1 MVFFY
6 FNNMTKLWLSSI
18 LYKHNPLSWL
28 FQNLIYRFFHG
39 LMLLLKP
46 VIPVFILPYSSP
58 MTCSIVWFYCLLG
71 FGYVVTMTLK
81 NRYWRRLF
89 LPVSPFWSANVILVY
104 YHPRPFVMEVGRTL
118 IYHAPNGSFSSDHM
132 LIFSSIAFSY
142 LFSAQRKLGIFL
154 LIMAWL
160 VAWSRVYLGVHFP
173 LDMLGA
179 FLMAFALNFFGLK
192 LWNLYKE
199 KIMQWAL
206 TIHFYLFKPLIQKGY
221 IK

>member
-1 MVFFY
+1 
-6 FNNMTKLWLSSI
+6 
-18 LYKHNPLSWL
+18 
-28 FQNLIYRFFHG
+28 
-39 LMLLLKP
+39 
-46 VIPVFILPYSSP
+46 
-58 MTCSIVWFYCLLG
+58 
-71 FGYVVTMTLK
+71 MTLSEL
-81 NRYWRRLF
+81 NLSLF
-89 LPVSPFWSANVILVY
+89 SWINASPEASNTSIHFAIFIANDLLYCMILLFAWFWLRGNYDTKKQILKAFIFTSIAILISQCISHVY
-104 YHPRPFVMEVGRTL
+104 YHPRPFVMEIGRTL
-118 IYHAPNGSFSSDHM
+118 IYHAPNGSFPSDHM

-154 LIMAWL
+154 LFMAWL

-179 FLMAFALNFFGLK
+179 FLLAFALNFFGLK

-199 KIMQWAL
+199 KIMEWAL

>member
-1 MVFFY
+1 
-6 FNNMTKLWLSSI
+6 
-18 LYKHNPLSWL
+18 
-28 FQNLIYRFFHG
+28 
-39 LMLLLKP
+39 
-46 VIPVFILPYSSP
+46 
-58 MTCSIVWFYCLLG
+58 
-71 FGYVVTMTLK
+71 MTLSEL
-81 NRYWRRLF
+81 NLSLF
-89 LPVSPFWSANVILVY
+89 LWINASPEASNTSIHFAIFIANDLLYCMILLFAWFWLRGNYDTKKQILKAFIFTSIAILISQCISHVY

-118 IYHAPNGSFSSDHM
+118 IYHAPNGSFPSDHM

-154 LIMAWL
+154 LVMAWL

-179 FLMAFALNFFGLK
+179 FLLAFALNFFGLK

-206 TIHFYLFKPLIQKGY
+206 TLHFYLFKPLIQKGY

>member
-1 MVFFY
+1 
-6 FNNMTKLWLSSI
+6 
-18 LYKHNPLSWL
+18 
-28 FQNLIYRFFHG
+28 
-39 LMLLLKP
+39 
-46 VIPVFILPYSSP
+46 
-58 MTCSIVWFYCLLG
+58 
-71 FGYVVTMTLK
+71 MTLSEL
-81 NRYWRRLF
+81 NLSLF
-89 LPVSPFWSANVILVY
+89 SWINASPAASNTSIHFAIFIANDLLYCMILLFAWFWLRGNYDTKKQILKAFIFTSIAILISQCISHVY

-118 IYHAPNGSFSSDHM
+118 IYHAPNGSFPSDHM

-179 FLMAFALNFFGLK
+179 FLLAFALNFFGLK
-192 LWNLYKE
+192 LWNLYKD

>member
-1 MVFFY
+1 
-6 FNNMTKLWLSSI
+6 
-18 LYKHNPLSWL
+18 
-28 FQNLIYRFFHG
+28 
-39 LMLLLKP
+39 
-46 VIPVFILPYSSP
+46 
-58 MTCSIVWFYCLLG
+58 
-71 FGYVVTMTLK
+71 MTLSEL
-81 NRYWRRLF
+81 NLSLF
-89 LPVSPFWSANVILVY
+89 SWINASPEASNTSIHFAIFIANGLLYCMILLFAWFWLRGNYDTKKQILKAFIFTSIAILISQCISHVY

-118 IYHAPNGSFSSDHM
+118 IYHAPNGSFPSDHM

-179 FLMAFALNFFGLK
+179 FLLAFALNFFGLK

-199 KIMQWAL
+199 KIMQSAL
-206 TIHFYLFKPLIQKGY
+206 TLHFYLFKPLIQKGY

>member
-1 MVFFY
+1 
-6 FNNMTKLWLSSI
+6 
-18 LYKHNPLSWL
+18 
-28 FQNLIYRFFHG
+28 
-39 LMLLLKP
+39 
-46 VIPVFILPYSSP
+46 
-58 MTCSIVWFYCLLG
+58 
-71 FGYVVTMTLK
+71 MTLSEL
-81 NRYWRRLF
+81 NLSLF
-89 LPVSPFWSANVILVY
+89 SWINASPEASNASIHFAIFIANDLLYCMILLFAWFWLRGNYDTKKQILKAFIFTSIAILISQCISHVY

-118 IYHAPNGSFSSDHM
+118 IYHAPNGSFPSDHM

-142 LFSAQRKLGIFL
+142 LFSAQRKLGGFL

-179 FLMAFALNFFGLK
+179 FLLAFALNFFGLK

>member
-1 MVFFY
+1 
-6 FNNMTKLWLSSI
+6 
-18 LYKHNPLSWL
+18 
-28 FQNLIYRFFHG
+28 
-39 LMLLLKP
+39 
-46 VIPVFILPYSSP
+46 
-58 MTCSIVWFYCLLG
+58 
-71 FGYVVTMTLK
+71 MTLSEL
-81 NRYWRRLF
+81 NLSLF
-89 LPVSPFWSANVILVY
+89 SWINASPEASNTSIHFAIFIANDLLYCMILLFAWFWLRGNYDTKKKILKAFIFTSIAILISQCISHVY

-118 IYHAPNGSFSSDHM
+118 IYHAPNGSFPSDHM

-179 FLMAFALNFFGLK
+179 FLLAFALNFFGLK
-192 LWNLYKE
+192 LWNLYKD

>member
-1 MVFFY
+1 
-6 FNNMTKLWLSSI
+6 
-18 LYKHNPLSWL
+18 
-28 FQNLIYRFFHG
+28 
-39 LMLLLKP
+39 
-46 VIPVFILPYSSP
+46 
-58 MTCSIVWFYCLLG
+58 
-71 FGYVVTMTLK
+71 MTLSEL
-81 NRYWRRLF
+81 NLSLF
-89 LPVSPFWSANVILVY
+89 SWINASPEASNTSIHFAIFIANDLLYCIILLFAWFWLRGNYDTKKQILKAFIFTSIAILISQCISHVY

-118 IYHAPNGSFSSDHM
+118 IYHAPNGSFPSDHM

-142 LFSAQRKLGIFL
+142 LFSAQRKLGVFL
-154 LIMAWL
+154 LVMAWL

-179 FLMAFALNFFGLK
+179 FLLAFALNFFGLK
-192 LWNLYKE
+192 LWNLYKD

>member
-1 MVFFY
+1 
-6 FNNMTKLWLSSI
+6 
-18 LYKHNPLSWL
+18 
-28 FQNLIYRFFHG
+28 
-39 LMLLLKP
+39 
-46 VIPVFILPYSSP
+46 
-58 MTCSIVWFYCLLG
+58 
-71 FGYVVTMTLK
+71 MTLSEL
-81 NRYWRRLF
+81 NLSLF
-89 LPVSPFWSANVILVY
+89 SWINASPEASNTSIHFAIFIANDLLYCMILLFAWFWLRGNYDTKKQILKAFIFTSIAILISQCISHVY

-118 IYHAPNGSFSSDHM
+118 IYHAPNGSFPSDHM

-142 LFSAQRKLGIFL
+142 LFSAQRKLGVLL

-179 FLMAFALNFFGLK
+179 FLLAFALNFFGLK
-192 LWNLYKE
+192 LWNLNKN

>member
-1 MVFFY
+1 
-6 FNNMTKLWLSSI
+6 
-18 LYKHNPLSWL
+18 
-28 FQNLIYRFFHG
+28 
-39 LMLLLKP
+39 
-46 VIPVFILPYSSP
+46 
-58 MTCSIVWFYCLLG
+58 
-71 FGYVVTMTLK
+71 MTLSEL
-81 NRYWRRLF
+81 NLSLF
-89 LPVSPFWSANVILVY
+89 SWINASPEASNTSIHFAIFIANDLLYYMILLFAWFWLRGNYDTKKQILKAFIFTSIAILISQCISHVY

-118 IYHAPNGSFSSDHM
+118 IYHAPNGSFPSDHM

-142 LFSAQRKLGIFL
+142 LFSAQRKLGVFL

-179 FLMAFALNFFGLK
+179 FLLAFALNFFGLK
-192 LWNLYKE
+192 LWNLYKDT
-199 KIMQWAL
+199 IMQWAL

>member
-1 MVFFY
+1 
-6 FNNMTKLWLSSI
+6 
-18 LYKHNPLSWL
+18 
-28 FQNLIYRFFHG
+28 
-39 LMLLLKP
+39 
-46 VIPVFILPYSSP
+46 
-58 MTCSIVWFYCLLG
+58 
-71 FGYVVTMTLK
+71 MTLSEL
-81 NRYWRRLF
+81 NLSLF
-89 LPVSPFWSANVILVY
+89 SWINASPEASNTSIHFAIFIANDLLYCMILLFAWFWLRGNYDTKKQILKAFIFTSIAILISLCISHVY

-118 IYHAPNGSFSSDHM
+118 IYHAPNGSFPSDHM

-179 FLMAFALNFFGLK
+179 FLLAFALNFFGLK

-206 TIHFYLFKPLIQKGY
+206 TLHFYLFKPLIQKGY

>member
-1 MVFFY
+1 MSLTELNLSLFEWINASSHASDWMIHFAIFIANDLLY
-6 FNNMTKLWLSSI
+6 CMILLFAWFWLRGNYDVKKQILKAFIFTSI
-18 LYKHNPLSWL
+18 AI
-28 FQNLIYRFFHG
+28 LISQCISH
-39 LMLLLKP
+39 
-46 VIPVFILPYSSP
+46 
-58 MTCSIVWFYCLLG
+58 
-71 FGYVVTMTLK
+71 
-81 NRYWRRLF
+81 
-89 LPVSPFWSANVILVY
+89 VY
-104 YHPRPFVMEVGRTL
+104 YHPRPFVMDVGRTL
-118 IYHAPNGSFSSDHM
+118 IYHAPNGSFPSDHM

-179 FLMAFALNFFGLK
+179 FLLAFALNFFGLSV
-192 LWNLYKE
+192 WNHYKE
-199 KIMQWAL
+199 KMMQWVL

>member
-1 MVFFY
+1 
-6 FNNMTKLWLSSI
+6 
-18 LYKHNPLSWL
+18 
-28 FQNLIYRFFHG
+28 
-39 LMLLLKP
+39 
-46 VIPVFILPYSSP
+46 
-58 MTCSIVWFYCLLG
+58 
-71 FGYVVTMTLK
+71 MTLSEL
-81 NRYWRRLF
+81 NLTLF
-89 LPVSPFWSANVILVY
+89 SWINASPEATNTSIHFAIFIANDLLYCMILLFAWFWLRGNYDTKKQILKAFIFTSIAILISQCISHVY

-118 IYHAPNGSFSSDHM
+118 IYHAPNGSFPSDHM

-179 FLMAFALNFFGLK
+179 FLLAFALNFFGLK

>member
-1 MVFFY
+1 
-6 FNNMTKLWLSSI
+6 
-18 LYKHNPLSWL
+18 
-28 FQNLIYRFFHG
+28 
-39 LMLLLKP
+39 
-46 VIPVFILPYSSP
+46 
-58 MTCSIVWFYCLLG
+58 
-71 FGYVVTMTLK
+71 MTLSEL
-81 NRYWRRLF
+81 NLSLF
-89 LPVSPFWSANVILVY
+89 SWINASPEASNTSIHFAIFIANDLLYCMILLFAWFWLRGNYDTKKQILKAFIFTSIAILISQCISHVY

-118 IYHAPNGSFSSDHM
+118 IYHAPNGSFPSDHM

-179 FLMAFALNFFGLK
+179 FLLAFALNFFGLK
-192 LWNLYKE
+192 LWNLYKNT
-199 KIMQWAL
+199 IMQWAL
-206 TIHFYLFKPLIQKGY
+206 TLHFYLFKPLIQKGY

>member
-1 MVFFY
+1 
-6 FNNMTKLWLSSI
+6 
-18 LYKHNPLSWL
+18 
-28 FQNLIYRFFHG
+28 
-39 LMLLLKP
+39 
-46 VIPVFILPYSSP
+46 
-58 MTCSIVWFYCLLG
+58 
-71 FGYVVTMTLK
+71 MTLSEL
-81 NRYWRRLF
+81 NLSLF
-89 LPVSPFWSANVILVY
+89 SWINASPEASNTSIHFAFFIANDLLYCMILLFAWFWLRGNYDTKKQILKAFIFTSIAILISQCISHVY

-118 IYHAPNGSFSSDHM
+118 IYHAPNGSFPSDHM

-179 FLMAFALNFFGLK
+179 FLLAFALNFFGLK
-192 LWNLYKE
+192 LWNLYKDT
-199 KIMQWAL
+199 IMQWAL
-206 TIHFYLFKPLIQKGY
+206 TLHFYLFKPLIQKGY

>member
-1 MVFFY
+1 
-6 FNNMTKLWLSSI
+6 
-18 LYKHNPLSWL
+18 
-28 FQNLIYRFFHG
+28 
-39 LMLLLKP
+39 
-46 VIPVFILPYSSP
+46 
-58 MTCSIVWFYCLLG
+58 
-71 FGYVVTMTLK
+71 MTLSEL
-81 NRYWRRLF
+81 NLSLF
-89 LPVSPFWSANVILVY
+89 SWINASPEASNTSIHFAIFIANDLLYCMILLFAWFWLRGNYDTKKQILKAFIFTSIAILVSQCISHVY

-118 IYHAPNGSFSSDHM
+118 IYHAPNGSFPSDHM

-154 LIMAWL
+154 LIMTWL

-179 FLMAFALNFFGLK
+179 FLLAFALNFFGLK
-192 LWNLYKE
+192 LWNLYKD

>member
-1 MVFFY
+1 
-6 FNNMTKLWLSSI
+6 
-18 LYKHNPLSWL
+18 
-28 FQNLIYRFFHG
+28 
-39 LMLLLKP
+39 
-46 VIPVFILPYSSP
+46 
-58 MTCSIVWFYCLLG
+58 
-71 FGYVVTMTLK
+71 MTLSEL
-81 NRYWRRLF
+81 NLSLF
-89 LPVSPFWSANVILVY
+89 SWINASPEASNTSIHFAIFIANDLLYCMILLFAWFWLRGNYDTKKQILKAFIFTSIAILISQCISHVY

-118 IYHAPNGSFSSDHM
+118 IYHAPNGSFPSDHM

-142 LFSAQRKLGIFL
+142 LFSAQRKPGIFL

-179 FLMAFALNFFGLK
+179 FLLAFALNFFGLK
-192 LWNLYKE
+192 LWNLYKD
-199 KIMQWAL
+199 KIMQWVL

>member
-1 MVFFY
+1 
-6 FNNMTKLWLSSI
+6 
-18 LYKHNPLSWL
+18 
-28 FQNLIYRFFHG
+28 
-39 LMLLLKP
+39 
-46 VIPVFILPYSSP
+46 
-58 MTCSIVWFYCLLG
+58 
-71 FGYVVTMTLK
+71 MTLSEL
-81 NRYWRRLF
+81 NLSLF
-89 LPVSPFWSANVILVY
+89 SWINASPEASNTSIHFAFFIANDLLYCMILLFAWFWLRGNYDTKKQILKAFIFTSIAILISQCISHVY

-118 IYHAPNGSFSSDHM
+118 IYHAPNGSFPSDHM

-142 LFSAQRKLGIFL
+142 LFSAERKLGISL
-154 LIMAWL
+154 LVMAWL

-179 FLMAFALNFFGLK
+179 FLLAFALNFFGLK
-192 LWNLYKE
+192 LWNLYKD

>member
-1 MVFFY
+1 
-6 FNNMTKLWLSSI
+6 
-18 LYKHNPLSWL
+18 
-28 FQNLIYRFFHG
+28 
-39 LMLLLKP
+39 
-46 VIPVFILPYSSP
+46 
-58 MTCSIVWFYCLLG
+58 
-71 FGYVVTMTLK
+71 MTLSEL
-81 NRYWRRLF
+81 NLSLF
-89 LPVSPFWSANVILVY
+89 SWINASPEASNTSIHFAFFIANDLLYCMILLFAWFWLRGNYDTKKQILKAFIFTSIAILISQCISHVY

-118 IYHAPNGSFSSDHM
+118 IYHAPNGSFPSDHM

-142 LFSAQRKLGIFL
+142 LFSAQRKPGIFL

-179 FLMAFALNFFGLK
+179 FLLAFALNFFGLK
-192 LWNLYKE
+192 LWNLYKD

>member
-1 MVFFY
+1 
-6 FNNMTKLWLSSI
+6 
-18 LYKHNPLSWL
+18 
-28 FQNLIYRFFHG
+28 
-39 LMLLLKP
+39 
-46 VIPVFILPYSSP
+46 
-58 MTCSIVWFYCLLG
+58 
-71 FGYVVTMTLK
+71 MTLSEL
-81 NRYWRRLF
+81 NLSLF
-89 LPVSPFWSANVILVY
+89 SWINASPEACNTSIHFAIFIANDLLYCMILLFAWFWLRGNYDTKKQILKAFIFTSIAILISQCISHVY

-118 IYHAPNGSFSSDHM
+118 IYHAPNGSFPSDHM

-154 LIMAWL
+154 LVMAWL

-179 FLMAFALNFFGLK
+179 FLLAFALNFFGLK
-192 LWNLYKE
+192 LWNLYKD

>member
-1 MVFFY
+1 
-6 FNNMTKLWLSSI
+6 
-18 LYKHNPLSWL
+18 
-28 FQNLIYRFFHG
+28 
-39 LMLLLKP
+39 
-46 VIPVFILPYSSP
+46 
-58 MTCSIVWFYCLLG
+58 
-71 FGYVVTMTLK
+71 MTLSEL
-81 NRYWRRLF
+81 NLSLF
-89 LPVSPFWSANVILVY
+89 SWINASPEASNASIHFAIFIANDLLYCMILLFAWFWLRGNYDTKKQILKAFIFTSIAILISQCISHVY

-118 IYHAPNGSFSSDHM
+118 IYHAPNGSFPSDHM

-154 LIMAWL
+154 LVIAWL

-179 FLMAFALNFFGLK
+179 FLLAFALNFFGLK
-192 LWNLYKE
+192 LWNLYKD
-199 KIMQWAL
+199 KIMQGAL

>member
-1 MVFFY
+1 
-6 FNNMTKLWLSSI
+6 
-18 LYKHNPLSWL
+18 
-28 FQNLIYRFFHG
+28 
-39 LMLLLKP
+39 
-46 VIPVFILPYSSP
+46 
-58 MTCSIVWFYCLLG
+58 
-71 FGYVVTMTLK
+71 MTLSEL
-81 NRYWRRLF
+81 NLSLF
-89 LPVSPFWSANVILVY
+89 SWINASPEATNTSIHFAIFIANDLLYCMILLFAWFWLRGNYDTKKQILKAFIFTSIAILISQCISHVY

-118 IYHAPNGSFSSDHM
+118 IYHAPNGSFPSDHM

-142 LFSAQRKLGIFL
+142 LFSAQRKVGAFL

-179 FLMAFALNFFGLK
+179 FLLAFALNFFGLK

>member
-1 MVFFY
+1 
-6 FNNMTKLWLSSI
+6 
-18 LYKHNPLSWL
+18 
-28 FQNLIYRFFHG
+28 
-39 LMLLLKP
+39 
-46 VIPVFILPYSSP
+46 
-58 MTCSIVWFYCLLG
+58 
-71 FGYVVTMTLK
+71 MTLSEL
-81 NRYWRRLF
+81 NLSLF
-89 LPVSPFWSANVILVY
+89 SWINASPEASNTSIHFAIFIANGLLYCMILLFAWFWLRGNYDTKKQILKA
-104 YHPRPFVMEVGRTL
+104 F
-118 IYHAPNGSFSSDHM
+118 
-132 LIFSSIAFSY
+132 IFTSIAFSY

>member
-1 MVFFY
+1 
-6 FNNMTKLWLSSI
+6 
-18 LYKHNPLSWL
+18 
-28 FQNLIYRFFHG
+28 
-39 LMLLLKP
+39 
-46 VIPVFILPYSSP
+46 
-58 MTCSIVWFYCLLG
+58 
-71 FGYVVTMTLK
+71 MTLSEL
-81 NRYWRRLF
+81 NLSLF
-89 LPVSPFWSANVILVY
+89 SWINASPEASNTSIHFAIFIANDLLYCMILLFAWFWLRGNYDTKKQILKAFIFTSIAILISQCISHVY

-118 IYHAPNGSFSSDHM
+118 IYHAPNGSFPSDHM
-132 LIFSSIAFSY
+132 LIFSTIAFSY
-142 LFSAQRKLGIFL
+142 LFSAQRKLGGFL

-179 FLMAFALNFFGLK
+179 FLLAFALNFFGLK

>member
-1 MVFFY
+1 
-6 FNNMTKLWLSSI
+6 
-18 LYKHNPLSWL
+18 
-28 FQNLIYRFFHG
+28 
-39 LMLLLKP
+39 
-46 VIPVFILPYSSP
+46 
-58 MTCSIVWFYCLLG
+58 
-71 FGYVVTMTLK
+71 MTLSEL
-81 NRYWRRLF
+81 NLSLF
-89 LPVSPFWSANVILVY
+89 SWINASPEASNTSIHFAIFIANDLLYCMILLFAWFWLRGNYDTKKQILKAFIFTSIAILISQCISHVY

-118 IYHAPNGSFSSDHM
+118 IYHAPNGSFPSDHM

-142 LFSAQRKLGIFL
+142 LFSAQRKLGISL

-179 FLMAFALNFFGLK
+179 FLLAFALNFFGLK

-206 TIHFYLFKPLIQKGY
+206 TLHFYLFKPLIQKGY

>member
-1 MVFFY
+1 
-6 FNNMTKLWLSSI
+6 
-18 LYKHNPLSWL
+18 
-28 FQNLIYRFFHG
+28 
-39 LMLLLKP
+39 
-46 VIPVFILPYSSP
+46 
-58 MTCSIVWFYCLLG
+58 
-71 FGYVVTMTLK
+71 MTLSEL
-81 NRYWRRLF
+81 NLSLF
-89 LPVSPFWSANVILVY
+89 SWINASPEASNTSIHFAIFIANDLHYCMILLFAWFWLRGNYDTKKQILKAFIFTSIAILISQCISHVY

-118 IYHAPNGSFSSDHM
+118 IYHAPNGSFPSDHM

-154 LIMAWL
+154 LVMAWL

-179 FLMAFALNFFGLK
+179 FLLAFALNFFGLK

>member
-1 MVFFY
+1 
-6 FNNMTKLWLSSI
+6 
-18 LYKHNPLSWL
+18 
-28 FQNLIYRFFHG
+28 
-39 LMLLLKP
+39 
-46 VIPVFILPYSSP
+46 
-58 MTCSIVWFYCLLG
+58 
-71 FGYVVTMTLK
+71 MTLSEL
-81 NRYWRRLF
+81 NLSLF
-89 LPVSPFWSANVILVY
+89 SWINASPEASNTSIHFAIFIANDLLYCMILLFAWFWLRGNYDTKKQILKAFIFTSIAILISQCISHVY
-104 YHPRPFVMEVGRTL
+104 YHPRPFVMNVGRTL
-118 IYHAPNGSFSSDHM
+118 IYHTPNGSFPSDHM

-142 LFSAQRKLGIFL
+142 LFSAQRKLGVFL
-154 LIMAWL
+154 LIVAWL

-179 FLMAFALNFFGLK
+179 FLLAFALNFFGLT

>member
-1 MVFFY
+1 
-6 FNNMTKLWLSSI
+6 
-18 LYKHNPLSWL
+18 
-28 FQNLIYRFFHG
+28 
-39 LMLLLKP
+39 
-46 VIPVFILPYSSP
+46 
-58 MTCSIVWFYCLLG
+58 
-71 FGYVVTMTLK
+71 MTLSEL
-81 NRYWRRLF
+81 NLSLF
-89 LPVSPFWSANVILVY
+89 SWINASPEASNTSIHFAIFIANDLLYCMILLFAWFWLRGNYDTKKQILKAFIFTSIAILISQCISHVY

-118 IYHAPNGSFSSDHM
+118 IYHAPNGSFPSDHM

-142 LFSAQRKLGIFL
+142 LFSAQRKLGGFL

-179 FLMAFALNFFGLK
+179 FLLAFALNFFGLT
-192 LWNLYKE
+192 LWNLYKD
-199 KIMQWAL
+199 KIMQWVL

>member
-1 MVFFY
+1 
-6 FNNMTKLWLSSI
+6 
-18 LYKHNPLSWL
+18 
-28 FQNLIYRFFHG
+28 
-39 LMLLLKP
+39 
-46 VIPVFILPYSSP
+46 
-58 MTCSIVWFYCLLG
+58 
-71 FGYVVTMTLK
+71 MTLSEL
-81 NRYWRRLF
+81 NLSLF
-89 LPVSPFWSANVILVY
+89 SWINASPEATNTSIHFAIFIANELLYCMILLFAWFWLRGNYDTKKQILKAFIFTSIAILISQCNSYVY
-104 YHPRPFVMEVGRTL
+104 YHPRPFVMEVERTL
-118 IYHAPNGSFSSDHM
+118 IYHAPNGSFPSDHM
-132 LIFSSIAFSY
+132 LIISSIAFSY
-142 LFSAQRKLGIFL
+142 LFSAQRKLGAFL

>member
-1 MVFFY
+1 
-6 FNNMTKLWLSSI
+6 
-18 LYKHNPLSWL
+18 
-28 FQNLIYRFFHG
+28 
-39 LMLLLKP
+39 
-46 VIPVFILPYSSP
+46 
-58 MTCSIVWFYCLLG
+58 
-71 FGYVVTMTLK
+71 MTLSEL
-81 NRYWRRLF
+81 NLSLF
-89 LPVSPFWSANVILVY
+89 SWINASPEASNTSIHFAIFIANDLLYCMILLFAWFWLRGNYDTKKQILKAFIFTSIAILISQCISHVY

-118 IYHAPNGSFSSDHM
+118 IYHAPNGSFPSDHM

-154 LIMAWL
+154 LVMAWL

-179 FLMAFALNFFGLK
+179 FLLAFALNFFGLK
-192 LWNLYKE
+192 LWNLYKD